1 MRIID
6 PYNVI
11 MSSYYSDGA
20 LHLQVQVH
28 TRMHRSFAT
37 SQVDPVKVKR
47 PRGRPR
53 KQPKPPV
60 EDLVPPVA
68 KHEDMRFSIEI
79 DAEWWTEEP
88 SGDGRP
94 PLSLPPRFITLQ
106 IREFSRFTTH
116 KFCLEHPMWKQLNP
130 SELPVKIKNEGR
142 RAQPIL
148 ISWTGET
155 PIALLLGKNFRQRQA
170 KPEERLDTLPKF
182 RLTITM
188 FYSFADVVALLGL
201 RLSNILVEYLS
212 AGKAIRILKHWAPLP
227 HVIIQKTPDGD
238 TIERQLVVNIR
249 DLFPLEYESLKSTAD
264 AYNVPMPDK
273 DSMADYKSMM
283 NVAYSDP
290 DLRSAMIEYAL
301 GDLVLADLWEAY
313 KHNYQELC
321 ETSGVEPK
329 MPPPSSKGAF
339 VAHLFAQVLNSTIN
353 IPHDFHKIFDIPAGR
368 SSAEAPYSAEI
379 DHGCMHTSVQ
389 ASSSESDLQFEKETS
404 ALQVQRTITTNKNSK
419 DRKSDKRGPS
429 ITHLLRH
436 YGCRHLAKSEDSLTK
451 QFLAIVHGGRVNN
464 ENPLV
469 VRRTGLVISMD
480 IVSCYGQALEHLYMP
495 IGHPAVFYYVHHKS
509 SEWPTL
515 RTFIDECRSELVE
528 GCWYIVVDTCG
539 ERLTTPQNI
548 LYSKYFNNDQ
558 PEILDKSKEPDD
570 FKEDLAHVKGDFMLL
585 ENEVRNGILTHYSL
599 SVIEHCASNQE
610 LNELFLKLRVKAAM
624 IYPKSLC
631 IEYNGPESVDKWIE
645 ASRNHSGK
653 LDTWGNLKEHGLRD
667 TRVGPW
673 LKYPLGTFISPL
685 LAKRKSLKSMMKQQT
700 PDSPEW
706 RRLNAAQLSVKKV
719 VNTLYGTM
727 ASIYF
732 SISSPC
738 VANNVTDRAR
748 SACWLMSVAG
758 AGLTSITDGCES
770 MLNEVRYSKGHVPS
784 LATAAR
790 LHMPHLLNERTRARH
805 WTAPLGSA
813 GDKNRPWAVDVNG
826 MITGPGIDQPIKAS
840 AAVQLIDEMYDQHIR
855 AYFHHTKPLP
865 SWFDKIKFECKLIGR
880 DIALHGAAN
889 YAINR
894 LPMDI
899 DTTPLI
905 KARGH
910 RLNAT
915 HYNPTSGSKMDSP
928 MRIMMLHRL
937 NDQAMKLGQSA
948 IYYKPASVADY
959 KRRKLFREEG
969 GLPGYSIAKNT
980 NIRLITSTE
989 FNYPSLACRRAW
1001 THYYAYLIRKY
1012 GLGLEALYIRYDDDR
1027 IIDQMTVEELESAKL
1042 DIQTRIYS
1050 EEHPSSQRVGSSKA
1064 ALLRARYPMGSSPI
1078 SPVND
1083 HEVEELEDEV
1093 LHEDEDGDVT
1103 NKKNR

>member
-1 MRIID
+1 MTFYVNFLSTILFRR
-6 PYNVI
+6 PYGRPKAGPEGQQIVFNQCGE
-11 MSSYYSDGA
+11 GA
-20 LHLQVQVH
+20 CTFSTDILIKF
-28 TRMHRSFAT
+28 ST
-37 SQVDPVKVKR
+37 SIAQRTARASAPVGPSGCRALSTDEVKVKR
-47 PRGRPR
+47 GRGRPR
-53 KQPKPPV
+53 KQPKPP
-60 EDLVPPVA
+60 EEPIPEVPGS
-68 KHEDMRFSIEI
+68 HMRYSLEI

-94 PLSLPPRFITLQ
+94 PLSVPPRFITLQ
-106 IREFSRFTTH
+106 IRDYNRVTETTR
-116 KFCLEHPMWKQLNP
+116 KLCLEHPMWKQLNP
-130 SELPVKIKNEGR
+130 SAPPVKIKKEGR
-142 RAQPIL
+142 RPGPVL
-148 ISWTGET
+148 VSWKGET
-155 PIALLLGKNFRQRQA
+155 PIPLILGKNFRQRPA

-188 FYSFADVVALLGL
+188 FYSFADVVALLGP
-201 RLSNILVEYLS
+201 RLSQILVEYLA

-227 HVIIQKTPDGD
+227 HVIIQKTQAGEK
-238 TIERQLVVNIR
+238 IERQLVVNIR
-249 DLFPLEYESLKSTAD
+249 DMFPLEYESLQSTAD

-290 DLRSAMIEYAL
+290 NIRSKMIEYAL

-313 KHNYQELC
+313 EHNYKELC
-321 ETSGVEPK
+321 ETSGVEPQL
-329 MPPPSSKGAF
+329 PPPSSKGAF
-339 VAHLFAQVLNSTIN
+339 VAHLFEQVLNSTIQ
-353 IPHDFHKIFDIPAGR
+353 IPHDFHKIFNIPTR
-368 SSAEAPYSAEI
+368 SS
-379 DHGCMHTSVQ
+379 
-389 ASSSESDLQFEKETS
+389 
-404 ALQVQRTITTNKNSK
+404 NSK
-419 DRKSDKRGPS
+419 AQHGPS

-480 IVSCYGQALEHLYMP
+480 IVSCYGQALEHLYLP
-495 IGHPAVFYYVHHKS
+495 IGHPAVFYYAHHHT

-515 RTFIDECRSELVE
+515 RTFLEECRSELVE

-558 PEILDKSKEPDD
+558 PEILDQSKDSDD

-599 SVIEHCASNQE
+599 SVIEHCASNLE
-610 LNELFLKLRVKAAM
+610 INELFKKLRVKAAM
-624 IYPKSLC
+624 VYPKSLC

-645 ASRNHSGK
+645 ASSHHSGK
-653 LDTWGNLKEHGLRD
+653 LETWANLKQHGLRD

-685 LAKRKSLKSMMKQQT
+685 LAKRKSLKAKMKEQT
-700 PDSPEW
+700 PQSSEW

-727 ASIYF
+727 ASIFF

-748 SACWLMSVAG
+748 TACWLMSVAG
-758 AGLTSITDGCES
+758 AGLTSITDGCEL
-770 MLNEVRYSKGHVPS
+770 MLNEVRFWKEKAPS

-790 LHMPHLLNERTRARH
+790 LHMPQLIDERTRRKH
-805 WTAPLGSA
+805 WTAPLGSG
-813 GDKNRPWAVDVNG
+813 GDTNRPWHVDANG
-826 MITGPGIDQPIKAS
+826 LITGPGIDQPIEAN
-840 AAVQLIDEMYDQHIR
+840 AAMKLIEELYDSHIR
-855 AYFHHTKPLP
+855 SYHTRRVEDPTGLKTQPLP
-865 SWFDKIKFECKLIGR
+865 SWFDQIKFECKLIGR

-894 LPMDI
+894 LPMEI
-899 DTTPLI
+899 DMTPLI

-910 RLNAT
+910 RLNDT
-915 HYNPTSGSKMDSP
+915 HYNPEVGYKMESP
-928 MRIMMLHRL
+928 MRAMMLNRL
-937 NDQAMKLGQSA
+937 RGQAMKLGQSA
-948 IYYKPASVADY
+948 IYYKPASVSDY
-959 KRRKLFREEG
+959 LKRKRFREEG

-980 NIRLITSTE
+980 NIRLITYAE
-989 FNYPSLACRRAW
+989 FNYPSVACRRAW
-1001 THYYAYLIRKY
+1001 AQYYAYLLREY
-1012 GLGLEALYIRYDDDR
+1012 ELGLEALYIWDEDDR
-1027 IIDQMTVEELESAKL
+1027 MIDQMTVEELEFAKQ

-1050 EEHPSSQRVGSSKA
+1050 EEPPSSKRVGGSKA
-1064 ALLRARYPMGSSPI
+1064 AQLRARSTSFEGSSPLI
-1078 SPVND
+1078 IDN
-1083 HEVEELEDEV
+1083 ED
-1093 LHEDEDGDVT
+1093 DEDDEDD
-1103 NKKNR
+1103 K